1 VIRDERIAG
10 QQAAGMSTSV
20 TGQVVLDTAS
30 GNSGTQA
37 SVSGLQVVV
46 RDDSALFSGVVGKG
60 TTDSDGNYSVSIS
73 ADPLAGELAGL
84 GTSARK
90 LGIYIYPAKGPRQ
103 LSYVSV
109 NDTADATLQ
118 ADPVTLRS
126 ADISGWAVSLPG
138 TTNAL
143 PIRSGNAV
151 RLLVDDQ
158 AAWSHVATAMKGAQQ
173 SISVMQLELDLPHAY
188 NSDQQAELPE
198 IILAFPESFD
208 PDQPTALTGAI
219 DNRPER
225 LLLSAAQSGKQV
237 RVMISHSKISV
248 LTAVADFVLLLVPFV
263 IGSLI
268 GFRPAWAAWS
278 ALFQAL
284 FGGGPKGDAGALSNY
299 FSNAGSSAQAVPF
312 NTRMFSVIHAKAVL
326 IDTVSGAIGNAEG
339 ILLGSPFTASYWDTG
354 NHTVYEPRRGSCA
367 GEPIPV
373 HDVSIGIRGPAV
385 ADLQQQFLGYWNIA
399 SPASQVVAL
408 DPAPDAVTAATDEY
422 PASVQLARTVDNSTL
437 PNLDSGELG
446 VLEAYLRAIE
456 NATEYIYIENQYF
469 TNETIGAAISAA
481 LKDSSRPNLQVILM
495 VNVVPDMP
503 FYPTWQTNL
512 FARIRRDAGAGASR
526 FGVFTAWSHTGPA
539 PAHKHTNPV
548 IMPDYLHTKSA
559 VVDGSWA
566 TIGSANLDGASLDQF
581 QILHALQF
589 GSFRNGELNYVMY
602 SGVEDL
608 DQTVV
613 VDQLRLQLWSEHLGM
628 DTTDP
633 RLSKD
638 TLSASNGWLQL
649 WTDAATAKLQGLI
662 DDPTVIS
669 PSRVLAYPQSAT
681 SGFGL
686 LWAWSHPHKN
696 FLQTSTIG
704 GASIDLSKLDLVEHT
719 TAFNYQTG
727 QWADH

>member
-1 VIRDERIAG
+1 V
-10 QQAAGMSTSV
+10 STSV
-20 TGQVVLDTAS
+20 TGQVVLGTGTSA
-30 GNSGTQA
+30 SGTQA
-37 SVSGLQVVV
+37 SVVGLQVVV
-46 RDDSALFSGVVGKG
+46 RDESALFPGVVGKG
-60 TTDSDGNYSVSIS
+60 TTDSDGNYAVSIT
-73 ADPLAGELAGL
+73 ADPLGGVLSSF

-103 LSYVSV
+103 LSYVSM

-118 ADPVTLRS
+118 ADPVTLQPG
-126 ADISGWAVSLPG
+126 DISGWAVSLPG

-151 RLLVDDQ
+151 RLLVDDLV
-158 AAWSHVATAMKGAQQ
+158 AWSHVATAMTNAQQ
-173 SISVMQLELDLPHAY
+173 SISVMQLELDMPRAY
-188 NSDQQAELPE
+188 NANQQAELPE

-208 PDQPTALTGAI
+208 PDNPTALTGSV

-225 LLLSAAQSGKQV
+225 LLLAAAQNGKQV
-237 RVMISHSKISV
+237 RVMISHSSISA
-248 LTAVADFVLLLVPFV
+248 LTVIADAAILLVPFL

-284 FGGGPKGDAGALSNY
+284 FGGGPKGNAGAVSSY

-326 IDTVSGAIGNAEG
+326 IDTVSAAVGNPEG
-339 ILLGSPFTASYWDTG
+339 ILLGSPFSASYWDTG
-354 NHTVYEPRRGSCA
+354 NHSVYEPRRGSCA

-408 DPAPDAVTAATDEY
+408 DPPAAVLAASDEF
-422 PASVQLARTVDNSTL
+422 PASVQLVRTVDNSTL

-456 NATEYIYIENQYF
+456 NATQYIYIENQYF
-469 TNETIGAAISAA
+469 TNETIATAIAAA
-481 LKDSSRPNLQVILM
+481 LNDSSRPNLQVILM

-539 PAHKHTNPV
+539 PVHKHTNPV

-602 SGVEDL
+602 SGVEDA
-608 DQTVV
+608 DQTFV
-613 VDQLRLQLWSEHLGM
+613 VDQLRLQLWSEHLGI
-628 DTTDP
+628 DITDP
-633 RLSKD
+633 RLSND

-662 DDPTVIS
+662 DDPTVIN
-669 PSRVLAYPQSAT
+669 PSRVLAYPQGAT

-704 GASIDLSKLDLVEHT
+704 SGKIDLTKLDLVEQT
-719 TAFNYQTG
+719 TAFKYKTG
-727 QWADH
+727 LWADQ

>member
-1 VIRDERIAG
+1 
-10 QQAAGMSTSV
+10 MSTSV
-20 TGQVVLDTAS
+20 NGQVVLDTAS
-30 GNSGTQA
+30 AGSGTQSGNSGVPA

-46 RDDSALFSGVVGKG
+46 RNETGFLPNIVGNG
-60 TTDSDGNYSVSIS
+60 TTDSDGNYNVSIS
-73 ADPLAGELAGL
+73 ADPLGGELTEI

-103 LSYVSV
+103 LSYVSI
-109 NDTADATLQ
+109 NDTADAALQ

-151 RLLVDDQ
+151 RLLVDDLV
-158 AAWSHVATAMKGAQQ
+158 AWSHVASAMTGAQQ

-188 NSDQQAELPE
+188 NANQSAERPE

-225 LLLSAAQSGKQV
+225 LLLSAAQNGKQV
-237 RVMISHSKISV
+237 RVMISHSDINV
-248 LTAVADFVLLLVPFV
+248 LTVIADAAILLVPFL

-278 ALFQAL
+278 AIFQAL
-284 FGGGPKGDAGALSNY
+284 FGSGPKGDAGALSTY

-312 NTRMFSVIHAKAVL
+312 KTRMFSVIHAKAVL
-326 IDTVSGAIGNAEG
+326 IDTVAGAAGNAEG
-339 ILLGSPFTASYWDTG
+339 ILLGSPFSASYWDTG
-354 NHTVYEPRRGSCA
+354 NHSVYEPRRGSCA

-408 DPAPDAVTAATDEY
+408 DPPAAVTAATDEY
-422 PASVQLARTVDNSTL
+422 PASVQLVRTVDNSTL
-437 PNLDSGELG
+437 PSLDSGELG

-539 PAHKHTNPV
+539 PTHKHTNPV

-559 VVDGSWA
+559 VIDGSWA

-589 GSFRNGELNYVMY
+589 GTFRNGELNYVMY
-602 SGVEDL
+602 SGVEGL

-628 DTTDP
+628 DSTDP

-662 DDPTVIS
+662 DDPTVIN
-669 PSRVLAYPQSAT
+669 PGRVLAYPQGAT

-704 GASIDLSKLDLVEHT
+704 SASIDLTKLDLVEQT

-727 QWADH
+727 KWADQ

>member
-1 VIRDERIAG
+1 
-10 QQAAGMSTSV
+10 
-20 TGQVVLDTAS
+20 
-30 GNSGTQA
+30 
-37 SVSGLQVVV
+37 
-46 RDDSALFSGVVGKG
+46 
-60 TTDSDGNYSVSIS
+60 
-73 ADPLAGELAGL
+73 
-84 GTSARK
+84 
-90 LGIYIYPAKGPRQ
+90 
-103 LSYVSV
+103 
-109 NDTADATLQ
+109 
-118 ADPVTLRS
+118 
-126 ADISGWAVSLPG
+126 
-138 TTNAL
+138 
-143 PIRSGNAV
+143 
-151 RLLVDDQ
+151 
-158 AAWSHVATAMKGAQQ
+158 MKGAQQ

-399 SPASQVVAL
+399 SPASPVVAL
-408 DPAPDAVTAATDEY
+408 DPAPAAVLAAADEF
-422 PASVQLARTVDNSTL
+422 PASVQLVRTVDNSTL
-437 PNLDSGELG
+437 PNLDSGEQG

-456 NATEYIYIENQYF
+456 NATKYIYIENQYF
-469 TNETIGAAISAA
+469 TNETIATALSAA
-481 LKDSSRPNLQVILM
+481 LNDSSRPNLQVILM

-512 FARIRRDAGAGASR
+512 FARIRREAGANASR

-539 PAHKHTNPV
+539 PDHKHTNPV

-602 SGVEDL
+602 SGVEDA
-608 DQTVV
+608 DQTFV
-613 VDQLRLQLWSEHLGM
+613 VDQLRLQLWGEHLGM

-633 RLSKD
+633 RLSQA

-649 WTDAATAKLQGLI
+649 WTDTATAKLQGLI
-662 DDPTVIS
+662 DDPTVIN
-669 PSRVLAYPQSAT
+669 PANGRVLAYPQGAT

-704 GASIDLSKLDLVEHT
+704 GASIDLTKLDLVEQT

-727 QWADH
+727 KWADQ